1 MKKNDMPRNAGSAF
15 GGKIKAGDRVKV
27 MAGKDKGKKGKVL
40 QVFKTANRASVEGVN
55 LAIKHL
61 RPKKQGEK
69 GQKIEFPAAMNI
81 SNLMLLCPRCNR
93 STRIKYKFLGAV
105 AKQKKNKARICG
117 RCKELID

>member
-1 MKKNDMPRNAGSAF
+1 MKKKNMPTSAY
-15 GGKIKAGDRVKV
+15 GGKIKTGDRVKV
-27 MAGKDKGKKGKVL
+27 IAGKDRGKKGKVL
-40 QVFKTANRASVEGVN
+40 QVFPLTNKASVEGIN

-93 STRIKYKFLGAV
+93 STRIKFKILSKV
-105 AKQKKNKARICG
+105 ENKKNKKVRICG
-117 RCKELID
+117 KCKELID